1 MRIHNTDSNITGMV
15 RMVGGSVDTVPF
27 SQVDISLHA
36 LAQLMHVAQVKHCLR
51 QEII

>member
-1 MRIHNTDSNITGMV
+1 MV
-15 RMVGGSVDTVPF
+15 WMVDGSVDTVPF

-51 QEII
+51 QEFI

>member
-1 MRIHNTDSNITGMV
+1 MV
-15 RMVGGSVDTVPF
+15 WMVGGLDAVPF

-51 QEII
+51 QEVI